1 MAISDYDIDLLTEK
15 VSSLTTNE
23 VDDEVIEDCLENAL
37 TFAEVQCGVEILPT
51 KIQYTV
57 VSVVLEYL
65 ERRGHEGISSRTE
78 LSTST
83 SYVYKDIQDS
93 LRSKLKG
100 HRHPNTLI
108 GK

>member
-1 MAISDYDIDLLTEK
+1 MATSDYDIDMLKEK
-15 VSSLTTNE
+15 VTTLSTNE
-23 VDDEVIEDCLENAL
+23 VDDEVIEDCLVNAL
-37 TFAEVQCGVEILPT
+37 SFAEIQCGVTTLPT
-51 KIQYTV
+51 KVQYMV

-83 SYVYKDIQDS
+83 SYVYKDIQES
-93 LRSKLKG
+93 LKEKLKG
-100 HRHPNTLI
+100 HKHPNSLI